1 MANNIAPS
9 SLPVCH
15 TFEEAAAQEEKANG
29 ERQALVN
36 KNEKLLEV
44 FGMEEAQRKANEQE
58 QAAVDQLAKEKKE
71 EYDEMVIVPF
81 EWF

>member
-15 TFEEAAAQEEKANG
+15 TFDEAAAQDAKANG

-36 KNEKLLEV
+36 ENEQLLQV

-58 QAAVDQLAKEKKE
+58 QAAVDQLLKEKKE
-71 EYDEMVIVPF
+71 EYDVEVILPF
-81 EWF
+81 TWF